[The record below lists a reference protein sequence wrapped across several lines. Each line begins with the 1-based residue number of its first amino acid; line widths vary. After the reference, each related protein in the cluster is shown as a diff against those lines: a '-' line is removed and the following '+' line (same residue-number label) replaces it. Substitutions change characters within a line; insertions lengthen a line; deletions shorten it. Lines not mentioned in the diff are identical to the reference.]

1 MEYPMAP
8 TTETAAGMSG
18 IVGFGFGL
26 LCGAAIGAAI
36 ALLAAPKSGAE
47 MRRDVG
53 KSVDRMKRQASAKMS
68 DVADRGRRAF
78 QAGKD
83 AFNEAA
89 PPAFWDHPPSIG
101 GGESFVR

>member
-18 IVGFGFGL
+18 IVGFSVGL

-47 MRRDVG
+47 MRRDVR

-68 DVADRGRRAF
+68 DVAERGRRAL
-78 QAGKD
+78 QAGRD
-83 AFNEAA
+83 AFSDVAKHAA
-89 PPAFWDHPPSIG
+89 SEHPTPIG

>member
-8 TTETAAGMSG
+8 TTDTAAGMSG
-18 IVGFGFGL
+18 IVGFSVGL

-68 DVADRGRRAF
+68 DVAERGRRAW
-78 QAGKD
+78 QAGRD
-83 AFNEAA
+83 AFGEAA
-89 PPAFWDHPPSIG
+89 EHASADKPTSVG
-101 GGESFVR
+101 SGESFVR